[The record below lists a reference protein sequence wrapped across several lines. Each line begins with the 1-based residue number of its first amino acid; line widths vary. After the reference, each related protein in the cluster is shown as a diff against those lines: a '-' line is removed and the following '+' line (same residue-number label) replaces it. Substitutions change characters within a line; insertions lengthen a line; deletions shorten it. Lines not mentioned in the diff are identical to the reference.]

1 MRVIRSLE
9 KMQSGSSAFRL
20 LFLAACLHAA
30 CSSRQLLQA
39 GPGETTSFPGCTF
52 LSDSEIATN
61 PDFSTLYYEL
71 QYTGLNNTLA
81 NLQSVVT
88 LFAPTNEAFQQYV
101 AAYNETGVQAM
112 TEPPRGGEA
121 AAFLVDGLELHIA
134 TEALPGL
141 SSFYDGQILPTLFP
155 KNNLTVM
162 IEETNKTE
170 AIFLISYGSEAEIVT
185 PPAYACNIIIYG
197 IDSVL
202 IAEESL
208 PFDQQF
214 FSLLSQELK
223 PGGAKVPAALIV
235 GAVDAGDIAQ
245 VAAVFDQAVAAGEVP
260 QLVEILEEAVSVP
273 NGVAT
278 LAAIANEMI
287 RQTGCGTLL
296 PLIGS
301 LYPAMF
307 STPESLGLD
316 PAVLQSVPSMDP
328 LLAEC
333 ALQGI

>member
-1 MRVIRSLE
+1 
-9 KMQSGSSAFRL
+9 MQSGASLSSAFRW
-20 LFLAACLHAA
+20 FCLATCLHAA
-30 CSSRQLLQA
+30 YSARQLLQA
-39 GPGETTSFPGCTF
+39 GPGETTTFPGCTF
-52 LSDSEIATN
+52 LRDSEIATN
-61 PDFSTLYYEL
+61 PDFSTLYYNL
-71 QYTGLNNTLA
+71 QYTGLNSTLA

-101 AAYNETGVQAM
+101 AAYNESAAQAM

-134 TEALPGL
+134 NEALPGL
-141 SSFYDGQILPTLFP
+141 SSFYDGQSLPTLFP

-162 IEETNKTE
+162 IEETNRTD
-170 AIFLISYGSEAEIVT
+170 AIFVISYGSEAEIVT

-214 FSLLSQELK
+214 FSLLSQELR
-223 PGGAKVPAALIV
+223 PGGARVPAALIV
-235 GAVDAGDIAQ
+235 DAVNAGDIAQ
-245 VAAVFDQAVAAGEVP
+245 VAAVFDQAVAAGEAQ
-260 QLVEILEEAVSVP
+260 QLIEILAGAVNVP
-273 NGVAT
+273 SGVAT

-296 PLIGS
+296 PLIRS

-307 STPESLGLD
+307 STPQSLGLD

-328 LLAEC
+328 LLARC